1 MNSVEYVFAED
12 GIILDAVGRQLRS
25 ASKTEIGIQV
35 GIFFLLRS
43 TEYFSFYERIL
54 RSFSLCCFSTINV
67 KVSKS
72 LSCRECM
79 CSIML
84 QVGMNFTRKQ

>member
-1 MNSVEYVFAED
+1 MNSVEYVFAKD

-43 TEYFSFYERIL
+43 TE
-54 RSFSLCCFSTINV
+54 
-67 KVSKS
+67 
-72 LSCRECM
+72 
-79 CSIML
+79 
-84 QVGMNFTRKQ
+84 